1 MTECTNDGMR
11 DLLPLLAH
19 GSLGAGEA
27 EAVRAHAAACAS
39 CGAELAALET
49 TRLVLRAQAP
59 KVDVTAIAR
68 AVTAAT
74 RPAAAPV
81 PTLRVERGGATAP
94 SMARRAPWRSRQW
107 LAAAASVLVVVSLSL
122 PMLGRGGEEGA
133 GVTIPTAPA
142 VVAPVDSPVAPV
154 APAAAGGS
162 VTVGQTLGD
171 LSADDLSALLS
182 ELEALEATIA
192 TEPTTMRQPI
202 VDTPEVL

>member
-19 GSLGAGEA
+19 GALGAGEA
-27 EAVRAHAAACAS
+27 EAVKAHVAGCAP

-49 TRLVLRAQAP
+49 ARLVLRAQAP
-59 KVDVTAIAR
+59 RVDVAAIAR

-74 RPAAAPV
+74 QPAAAPV
-81 PTLRVERGGATAP
+81 LRVERGGAVP
-94 SMARRAPWRSRQW
+94 SVARRAPWRSRQW

-122 PMLGRGGEEGA
+122 PMLSRVGEEGA
-133 GVTIPTAPA
+133 GIPIPSSPA
-142 VVAPVDSPVAPV
+142 VVAPVDSPVAPA
-154 APAAAGGS
+154 APVAAGGS
-162 VTVGQTLGD
+162 VTVGQTLTD
-171 LSADDLSALLS
+171 LSADDLTALLS
-182 ELEALEATIA
+182 ELEALEATVA